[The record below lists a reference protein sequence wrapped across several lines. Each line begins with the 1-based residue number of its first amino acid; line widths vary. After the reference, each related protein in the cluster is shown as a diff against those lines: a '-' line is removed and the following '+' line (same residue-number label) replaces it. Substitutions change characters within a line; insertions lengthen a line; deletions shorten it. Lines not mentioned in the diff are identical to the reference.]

1 MKASALLHDRRSA
14 LNALAI
20 ENDVRKDISPFERAF
35 FVHRAAATEA
45 FSKVDDVI
53 THMYQHASA
62 SKISKIKS
70 LVKLVDFFGDLVV
83 HKNCIQEA
91 TGLRLVKYLEA
102 GATDLKL
109 QRMLRE
115 VPIDCTS
122 EEELGLLN
130 TYLKEAKPLY
140 ERQTATPHRGRG
152 HPKTKRLGARYIATD
167 RAVYFEGGT
176 SRGVRLISDEE
187 GASRFVTEDGKEP
200 LQKELVD
207 KLLVDI
213 TEAINQA
220 NKACG

>member
-1 MKASALLHDRRSA
+1 MKACVLPHDHRSSLIA
-14 LNALAI
+14 QAI

-35 FVHRAAATEA
+35 IVHRAAATEA
-45 FSKVDDVI
+45 FSNVDDFI
-53 THMYQHASA
+53 AHMYQHAST

-70 LVKLVDFFGDLVV
+70 LVKLVDFIGELVV
-83 HKNCIQEA
+83 HKNCIKEA

-102 GATDLKL
+102 GASDLKL

-115 VPIDCTS
+115 VPIDRTS
-122 EEELGLLN
+122 DEELALLN
-130 TYLKEAKPLY
+130 TYLKDANPLY
-140 ERQTATPHRGRG
+140 ERQTARPHRGRRC
-152 HPKTKRLGARYIATD
+152 PKKKRLGTRYIATD